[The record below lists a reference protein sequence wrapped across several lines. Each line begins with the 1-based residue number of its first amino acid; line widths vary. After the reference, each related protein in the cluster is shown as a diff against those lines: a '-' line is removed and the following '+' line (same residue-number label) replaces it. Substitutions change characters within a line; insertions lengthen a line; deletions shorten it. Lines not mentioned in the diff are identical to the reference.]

1 MKHVTT
7 ALLSLVFLLAACA
20 APGRVPSEETFLD
33 KDLSSLE
40 LVDVALAAPEFAGP
54 SGGLLAPAMRVA
66 GRRYLIDVKDFAVMA
81 DAATDT
87 ALAGGTIDGPA
98 AAKAAGAD
106 ALIAIRVTN
115 WDTSELLP
123 RGFAFAS
130 GTVTAWASRDGRRV
144 FEHAFENV
152 RMTTPGQVTGAT
164 YADTE
169 IALVG
174 DLARRVLASFPR
186 KKPR

>member
-1 MKHVTT
+1 MKHATHV
-7 ALLSLVFLLAACA
+7 LLSLVFLLAACA
-20 APGRVPSEETFLD
+20 APGRVVSEETFLD

-40 LVDVALAAPEFAGP
+40 LVDVALTAPEIAGP

-66 GRRYLIDVKDFAVMA
+66 SRRYLIDVKDFAVTA
-81 DAATDT
+81 DAATDA
-87 ALAGGTIDGPA
+87 ALGGGTVDGPA
-98 AAKAAGAD
+98 AAKAVGAD
-106 ALIAIRVTN
+106 ALVVVRVTS

-123 RGFAFAS
+123 RGFVFAS

-152 RMTTPGQVTGAT
+152 RLTTPGQVTGAT

-169 IALVG
+169 VALVG